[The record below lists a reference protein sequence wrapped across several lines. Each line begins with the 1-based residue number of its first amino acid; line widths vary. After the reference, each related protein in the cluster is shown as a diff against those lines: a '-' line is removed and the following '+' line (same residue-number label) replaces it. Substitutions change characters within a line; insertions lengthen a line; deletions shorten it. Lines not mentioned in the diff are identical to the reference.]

1 MLMTYCIHSES
12 TFCRLRAAAALL
24 LPPNDQQQ
32 IFFMDYISCCF
43 NSKRKCRILTRF
55 PAIRPSPSHLF
66 GLQRV
71 SLLSFFL
78 LFPIAIPLSVHPQSI
93 QSDVTLYIYLCIGA
107 RSVVKSR
114 RLTCPLGK
122 PMALLFTAPGLL
134 LLLLHQDRYN
144 SFLFLSLLPA
154 LGL

>member
-1 MLMTYCIHSES
+1 MTYCIHSAS

-32 IFFMDYISCCF
+32 IFIMDYTSCCF
-43 NSKRKCRILTRF
+43 SSIRKRRIVTRF
-55 PAIRPSPSHLF
+55 PAIGLSPSRLF
-66 GLQRV
+66 GLQRD
-71 SLLSFFL
+71 SLLSSSL

-93 QSDVTLYIYLCIGA
+93 QSDVTLYIYLCVGA
-107 RSVVKSR
+107 WSVVKSR

-122 PMALLFTAPGLL
+122 SMALLFTAPGLL

-144 SFLFLSLLPA
+144 SFLFLCLLPA